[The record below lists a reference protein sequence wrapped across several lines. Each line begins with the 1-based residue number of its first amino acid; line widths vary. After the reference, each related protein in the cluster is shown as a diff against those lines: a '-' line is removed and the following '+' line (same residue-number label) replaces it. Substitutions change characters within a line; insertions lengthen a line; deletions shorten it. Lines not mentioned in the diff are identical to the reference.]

1 MKAEEITMNT
11 SVPNIIVLARYLG
24 PDFETL
30 GQLAEF
36 LGTWVGGGAPV
47 EVEFLSP
54 RLMKIDNDR
63 RVINITTGS
72 RASSIKFTFPDG
84 TSTRLLFPITIR
96 VFLDLMGALTTR
108 CHNR

>member
-1 MKAEEITMNT
+1 
-11 SVPNIIVLARYLG
+11 
-24 PDFETL
+24 
-30 GQLAEF
+30 
-36 LGTWVGGGAPV
+36 
-47 EVEFLSP
+47 
-54 RLMKIDNDR
+54 MKIDNDR

-96 VFLDLMGALTTR
+96 VFLDLMEALTTR